1 MEETIV
7 KALNEH
13 RSVHRKSDTEDLPKG
28 VADLID
34 TNPFAF
40 LIGSVFQRGMS
51 WRKAW
56 EIPFHIDLH
65 GMLEPSKLTSAT
77 DGELRALF
85 ENLPVKPRY
94 PNKGVRTLKEA
105 ADLVEAFG
113 GNAAAIWTGTPP
125 RVVRQLL
132 QGIYGVGPGIAT
144 MVVLLLRD
152 QYGFFQGQEHEI
164 DIKPDIHVLRVLK
177 RSGLIPFENEDLA
190 VRAARRLAPQ
200 YPAELDWPSW
210 DIGQRWC
217 HKTNPACVNCPLADV
232 CPQLI

>member
-125 RVVRQLL
+125 RVVRQASPRNLRCGTRHCHHGSATPPRPVRLL
-132 QGIYGVGPGIAT
+132 SRAGT
-144 MVVLLLRD
+144 RD
-152 QYGFFQGQEHEI
+152 
-164 DIKPDIHVLRVLK
+164 
-177 RSGLIPFENEDLA
+177 
-190 VRAARRLAPQ
+190 
-200 YPAELDWPSW
+200 
-210 DIGQRWC
+210 
-217 HKTNPACVNCPLADV
+217 
-232 CPQLI
+232 